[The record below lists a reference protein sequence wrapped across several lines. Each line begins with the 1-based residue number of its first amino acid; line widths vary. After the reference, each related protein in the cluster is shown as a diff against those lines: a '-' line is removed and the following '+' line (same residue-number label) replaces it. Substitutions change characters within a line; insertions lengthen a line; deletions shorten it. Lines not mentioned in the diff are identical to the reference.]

1 MYNLYIEE
9 KRKKIEE
16 NEEKERKK
24 YMKYRKKFQSKSIKS
39 NIIQFIN

>member
-16 NEEKERKK
+16 TEEKERKK
-24 YMKYRKKFQSKSIKS
+24 YMNYRKKFQSKSIKS